1 LGVYNS
7 SPGTARKLSVV
18 FVRFRAP
25 LQCMLKKFACKL
37 TPILVSRVAKR
48 YGVLEDEIGT
58 RCKRSASG
66 KKQEQRFLYRF

>member
-1 LGVYNS
+1 
-7 SPGTARKLSVV
+7 
-18 FVRFRAP
+18 
-25 LQCMLKKFACKL
+25 MLKKFACKL